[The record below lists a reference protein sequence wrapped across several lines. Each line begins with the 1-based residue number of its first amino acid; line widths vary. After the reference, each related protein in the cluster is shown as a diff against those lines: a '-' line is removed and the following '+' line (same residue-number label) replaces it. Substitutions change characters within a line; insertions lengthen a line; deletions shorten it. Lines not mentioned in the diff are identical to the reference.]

1 MPDTR
6 PNPDMSTVLRLR
18 RAIGAIGLTLP
29 FVLLANVYLFNV
41 PMQRSISAFF
51 FTELREV
58 FVSASAGVGLFLV
71 AYEGYSRR
79 PNEVLTDRM
88 VSSISG
94 VAVFTTAFIP
104 TLCYRENCY
113 QPLALFDRLIP
124 PSMDQLQQNV
134 HFSAAGIFL
143 IFMGITSIRLFTR
156 CSVENLGRHKK
167 RRNQCYR
174 FFGWTIIAMVILIGV
189 VKIFL
194 PEQGR
199 IWDAAWSFTFW
210 AESVALWSLGL
221 SWLLKGGTMAEQ
233 IPFLFD
239 AEAASPGT

>member
-1 MPDTR
+1 MPEINTH
-6 PNPDMSTVLRLR
+6 PDMSTVLRLR

-29 FVLLANVYLFNV
+29 FVLIANVYFFDV

-79 PNEVLTDRM
+79 QNEVLTDRM
-88 VSSISG
+88 VSSIAG

-104 TLCYRENCY
+104 TLCYQEDCY

-124 PSMDQLQQNV
+124 PAMDQVQQNI
-134 HFSAAGIFL
+134 HFSAAGVFL
-143 IFMGITSIRLFTR
+143 IFMAITSIRLFTR
-156 CSVENLGRHKK
+156 CSIAELGLHKQ

-174 FFGWTIIAMVILIGV
+174 IFGWTIIAMVLLIGA

-194 PEQGR
+194 PEQGK
-199 IWDAAWSFTFW
+199 IWDATWYFTFW
-210 AESVALWSLGL
+210 AESVALWALGL
-221 SWLLKGGTMAEQ
+221 SWLLKGGTMADQ
-233 IPFLFD
+233 IPFLF
-239 AEAASPGT
+239 EFRTTQP

>member
-1 MPDTR
+1 MPDPR

-29 FVLLANVYLFNV
+29 FVLLANVYLFDV
-41 PMQRSISAFF
+41 PMQESISDFF
-51 FTELREV
+51 YTELREV
-58 FVSASAGVGLFLV
+58 FVSAAAGVGLFLV
-71 AYEGYSRR
+71 AYEGYCREPEEILS
-79 PNEVLTDRM
+79 DRM
-88 VSSISG
+88 VSTISG

-104 TLCYRENCY
+104 TLCDRENCY

-124 PSMDQLQQNV
+124 PSMDQIQQNI
-134 HFSAAGIFL
+134 HFSAAGLFL

-156 CSVENLGRHKK
+156 CSVADYGSHKK

-174 FFGWTIIAMVILIGV
+174 GFGWTIIAMVILIGV

-194 PEQGR
+194 PEHGK
-199 IWDAAWSFTFW
+199 IWDANWSFTFW
-210 AESVALWSLGL
+210 AESVALWALGL

-233 IPFLFD
+233 MPFLFG
-239 AEAASPGT
+239 AETA